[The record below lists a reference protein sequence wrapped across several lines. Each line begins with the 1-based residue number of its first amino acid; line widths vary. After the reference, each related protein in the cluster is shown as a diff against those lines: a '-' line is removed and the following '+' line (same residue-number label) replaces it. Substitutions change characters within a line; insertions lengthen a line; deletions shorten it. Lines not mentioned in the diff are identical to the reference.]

1 VGRGLSRRTFLG
13 GAGAGFLGLAL
24 AGATACEKGSRSRST
39 GPKTIEMAWWGS
51 TERHR
56 RTREALAV
64 FGKRHPDI
72 KVSTE
77 FSGWDG
83 YWDKLATQTAG
94 GNPPDVIQMD
104 YSYIVEYARRGSLRP
119 LDEFVPKVLD
129 LADFSADVLAGG
141 KIDNK
146 LYGVNAGIN
155 SVALVVNTT
164 LLKQLGFDLPDQS
177 MTWADFATLTKQI
190 GKRAAAGVFGA
201 EYAAYDGAAL
211 ECWLRQRGR
220 ALFTVDGAL
229 GFAAADLAEWF
240 GYWEDLRKAKGCP
253 PADVQAT
260 DTGDVQNSLVARR
273 RTVMDFANSNQLT
286 AYAAVLKDE
295 LALHMYPTG
304 ERPGQYL
311 KPSQLMS
318 VSARTPH
325 PKEAATLVD
334 ALLTDPELTAILGS
348 ERGIPPSTNVRAVLK
363 PKASAIERQTYEYI
377 DFVSDKT
384 GPLPPPAPLGGSEV
398 TGKVLMFAAQQVAFG
413 RASIDQSVVRFFDDA
428 GRALKR

>member
-1 VGRGLSRRTFLG
+1 VGRGLSRRTFIG

-24 AGATACEKGSRSRST
+24 AGTTACEKGSGSRSAS
-39 GPKTIEMAWWGS
+39 PKTIEMAWWGS

-56 RTREALAV
+56 RTREALTA
-64 FGKRHPDI
+64 FGKQHPDI
-72 KVSTE
+72 KVNTE

-83 YWDKLATQTAG
+83 YWEKLATQTAG

-119 LDEFVPKVLD
+119 LDEFIPKVLD
-129 LADFSADVLAGG
+129 LAGFSADALAGG
-141 KIDNK
+141 KVDNK

-155 SVALVVNTT
+155 SVALVVNMT
-164 LLKQLGFDLPDQS
+164 LLKQFGVDLPDQS
-177 MTWADFATLTKQI
+177 MTWADFAAFTKRI
-190 GKRAAAGVFGA
+190 GAKAPQGVYGA

-220 ALFTVDGAL
+220 ALFTADGAL

-273 RTVMDFANSNQLT
+273 KTVLDFANSNQLT

-295 LALHMYPTG
+295 LALHMFPTG

-318 VSARTPH
+318 VSAKTAH
-325 PKEAATLVD
+325 PREAATLVD
-334 ALLTDPELTAILGS
+334 ALLTDPQLTAILGS
-348 ERGIPPSTNVRAVLK
+348 ERGIPPSTKVRAELK
-363 PKASAIERQTYEYI
+363 PKASAVERQTYEYI
-377 DFVSDKT
+377 DLVSGKV
-384 GPLPPPAPLGGSEV
+384 GKLPPPAPLGGGEV
-398 TGKVLMFAAQQVAFG
+398 TGKVLTFAAQQVAFG
-413 RASIDQSVVRFFDDA
+413 RASIDQSVARFFDDA
-428 GRALKR
+428 NQALKK

>member
-1 VGRGLSRRTFLG
+1 
-13 GAGAGFLGLAL
+13 
-24 AGATACEKGSRSRST
+24 
-39 GPKTIEMAWWGS
+39 MAWWGS

-56 RTREALAV
+56 RTREALTA
-64 FGKRHPDI
+64 FGKHHPDI
-72 KVSTE
+72 KVNTE

-83 YWDKLATQTAG
+83 YWEKLATQTAG

-104 YSYIVEYARRGSLRP
+104 YSYIVEYARRGALRP
-119 LDEFVPKVLD
+119 LDAFVPKVLD
-129 LADFSADVLAGG
+129 LAGFSADVLAGG

-164 LLKQLGFDLPDQS
+164 LLKQLGLDLPDQS
-177 MTWADFATLTKQI
+177 MTWVDFAALTKQI
-190 GKRAAAGVFGA
+190 GKRSAAGVFGA

-220 ALFTVDGAL
+220 ALFTADGAL
-229 GFAAADLAEWF
+229 GFAAADLAEWL

-273 RTVMDFANSNQLT
+273 KTVMDFANSNQLT

-295 LALHMYPTG
+295 LALHTYPAG

-318 VSARTPH
+318 VSAKTSH

-334 ALLTDPELTAILGS
+334 ALLTDPELTSILGS
-348 ERGIPPSTNVRAVLK
+348 ERGIPPSTSVRAALK

-413 RASIDQSVVRFFDDA
+413 KTSIDQSVARFFEDA
-428 GRALKR
+428 NRALKK